1 MSRINLQSNI
11 LITLPLSVSPACS
24 RQVDEYKINQHLD
37 NDCREDQGTRSNSE
51 RHTHSASSSK
61 LRLDREKSLASIFSQ
76 KPKQTSAPSTSKT
89 LEGSSNSG
97 GKRKVNST
105 YDIPRKRGKTSTI
118 QANLQSAAPLA
129 ERLRPSDLE
138 EFIGQHHILGPGSL
152 LNNMLNMGST
162 GSMIFWGP
170 PG

>member
-11 LITLPLSVSPACS
+11 LVTLPLSVSPACS

-37 NDCREDQGTRSNSE
+37 NDCREDQGTPSNSE
-51 RHTHSASSSK
+51 RHTHSASSK
-61 LRLDREKSLASIFSQ
+61 IRPDREKSLASIFSQ
-76 KPKQTSAPSTSKT
+76 KPKQISAPSTSKT
-89 LEGSSNSG
+89 LEGTSNSG
-97 GKRKVNST
+97 EKRKVNLT
-105 YDIPRKRGKTSTI
+105 YDFPRKRGKISTI

-138 EFIGQHHILGPGSL
+138 EFIGQQHILGPGSL
-152 LNNMLNMGST
+152 LNNMLNMGSS
-162 GSMIFWGP
+162 GNIIFWGP